1 MQFRKL
7 ESSAVT
13 EAFKEESLKTFM
25 LQIVPRTSNH
35 LVRLNIMKRYRVI
48 IRVDEKVF
56 NLSLKLGK
64 LVKVATEK
72 CS

>member
-7 ESSAVT
+7 ERSAVT